1 MKTYLRRKTINGR
14 EYFYDM
20 TPYWDSEKKKIRYH
34 SRYRGVQKENGIEK
48 VRTHLPGNI
57 FVYGPFIPVLRIMR
71 ETGIEGILDS
81 LFRKEDR
88 NVILVLAAAR
98 AIIRSIPM
106 DLVHTWYDGTHLV
119 KEYPCDVSS
128 QHISRLLD
136 DIENSSIP
144 DRFFSRLLLPCK
156 TRIIPSLRHNH
167 DRILF
172 H

>member
-98 AIIRSIPM
+98 AIRSLPM
-106 DLVHTWYDGTHLV
+106 DLMHTWYDGTCLV
-119 KEYPCDVSS
+119 KEYPCDVS
-128 QHISRLLD
+128 
-136 DIENSSIP
+136 
-144 DRFFSRLLLPCK
+144 
-156 TRIIPSLRHNH
+156 
-167 DRILF
+167 
-172 H
+172 